1 MPIREEELE
10 RTMRAAAPHVSTVGV
25 FDRVADK
32 RARRRTMR
40 RIEVGALAAA
50 LVVVLSTAVVLVRD
64 DDQAARVAA
73 PGGRVITGAGAVTPK
88 AGVARAPVPIA
99 LDPVQGYVRG
109 PLVVSGTTL
118 SLAAYDHHG
127 DSYSFPPSRIVRL
140 DSRTFRE
147 QGRTDLRAEILS
159 IADADGARW
168 LVTRNPKPPNG
179 LPDAFLKRIG
189 ADGAVITKLLP
200 FGTDPVGDVV
210 VGAGLVWIPVR
221 DGVVTYDPATG
232 RLDRI
237 ALAPSDP
244 RVVVIVDGAAWVTDG
259 AVLRRVVPLD
269 GAVNSVSLGIP
280 DGQLIAVAP
289 AGNDRVAL
297 VLRNTA
303 GDAIWMRQFLLGGNY
318 TSFVGTTLPQ
328 GFAPTSIETTDGRM
342 WVEGTV
348 DGAPA
353 AVLVDGT
360 AIRATVVLD
369 NGRDASFAWVSDDTV
384 LAVSAGTLLR
394 IDLEK

>member
-1 MPIREEELE
+1 MPIREEQLE
-10 RTMRAAAPHVSTVGV
+10 RSMRAAAPHVSTVGV
-25 FDRVADK
+25 LDRVADK
-32 RARRRTMR
+32 RARRRTAR

-64 DDQAARVAA
+64 DDHATRVAA

-99 LDPVQGYVRG
+99 LDPDQGYVRG
-109 PLVVSGTTL
+109 PLVVSGSTL

-168 LVTRNPKPPNG
+168 LVTRNPEPPNG

-189 ADGAVITKLLP
+189 ADGAVVSKLLP
-200 FGTDPVGDVV
+200 FGSDPVGDVV

-221 DGVVTYDPATG
+221 DGVLRYDAATTQFVSKTPLPAA
-232 RLDRI
+232 DRRDVAI
-237 ALAPSDP
+237 VNGS
-244 RVVVIVDGAAWVTDG
+244 VVVSDG
-259 AVLRRVVPLD
+259 
-269 GAVNSVSLGIP
+269 N
-280 DGQLIAVAP
+280 Q
-289 AGNDRVAL
+289 
-297 VLRNTA
+297 
-303 GDAIWMRQFLLGGNY
+303 
-318 TSFVGTTLPQ
+318 VGTFQGPDFSVPVFLYGGGGEVIGLTGVGNTLWTLRGATNRTGAMLVGVPPGQ
-328 GFAPTSIETTDGRM
+328 QVDLPVRFVPASLASLDGRM

-384 LAVSAGTLLR
+384 LAVSSGTLLR
-394 IDLEK
+394 IDLER